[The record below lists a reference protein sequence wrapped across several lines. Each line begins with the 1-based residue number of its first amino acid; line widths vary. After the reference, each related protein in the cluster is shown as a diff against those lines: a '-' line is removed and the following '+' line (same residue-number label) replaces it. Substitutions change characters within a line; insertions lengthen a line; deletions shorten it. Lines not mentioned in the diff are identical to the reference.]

1 MGNVIPAVQVR
12 KGTKADLTIGYQQI
26 KCHMIFDVK
35 MGENFRIKPIIV
47 GGGHMTE
54 ATSLITYF
62 SVVSQYS
69 VRIALTVTAFNGLD
83 LSLSL
88 VLVTVTR

>member
-35 MGENFRIKPIIV
+35 MGENFRLKAIIV

-54 ATSLITYF
+54 APSLITYNIF
-62 SVVSQYS
+62 TDPASI
-69 VRIALTVTAFNGLD
+69 RIALTVASFNRLD
-83 LSLSL
+83 LLA
-88 VLVTVTR
+88 RDI